1 MRRLGVLVATL
12 VAVSACGGGGPNYRN
27 PATLEASLK
36 STVQGELARGGAP
49 AVGASIQRVRCIATD
64 DTRQRF
70 ECTIDLHTVVQPEP
84 SQSIERVTVT
94 PDGHH
99 WTITS

>member
-1 MRRLGVLVATL
+1 MRRLGVLVAAL
-12 VAVSACGGGGPNYRN
+12 AAVSACGGGGPNYKN
-27 PATLEASLK
+27 AATLEASLK
-36 STVQGELARGGAP
+36 ATAQGELAQGGAP
-49 AVGASIQRVRCIATD
+49 ATGASIQGVRCTATD

-70 ECTIDLHTVVQPEP
+70 ECIIDLHTVVSTEP
-84 SQSIERVTVT
+84 SQSIERVILT